1 MNEPKESSTPLDA
14 SQDKTRGVP
23 GPIGGI
29 RRAYLSMQRCADA
42 WFSSRKTTTDQYAL
56 LWVVSRRQGIRQ
68 NELAA
73 ELFTDPNTV
82 TAMVVRLEKRGVIR
96 REVCPEDGRARR
108 VSLTPSGRRLLAQL
122 SADWEPMRRK
132 LREAFAGDGGQE
144 ALRILDNV
152 RKLMMEGREE
162 FLEKKASRRRR
173 AAVTPRRTASESV
186 EDRPI
191 PLAAAPPGP

>member
-1 MNEPKESSTPLDA
+1 MNELKEPSTPLDT
-14 SQDKTRGVP
+14 SQHKSPGAP

-29 RRAYLSMQRCADA
+29 RRAYLAMQRCGDA

-96 REVCPEDGRARR
+96 REVCPDDGRARR
-108 VSLTPSGRRLLAQL
+108 VSLTPSGRRLLAHL

-132 LREAFAGDGGQE
+132 LREAFVGEGGPE

-152 RKLMMEGREE
+152 RKIMMEGREE
-162 FLEKKASRRRR
+162 FLEKKASRKRRS
-173 AAVTPRRTASESV
+173 AVTPRRMASDSDEHRSAPLATAS
-186 EDRPI
+186 
-191 PLAAAPPGP
+191 PGP